1 MLVAGLTGNIGMG
14 KSYVLSVFE
23 GLGAITIDSDGIV
36 DILMKDRLI
45 IKKIAGLLGN
55 EVIQKDGGLD
65 KTAIA
70 NIIFNNN
77 MIRAK
82 LEALLHPLVFK
93 KIDSFLAK
101 IRKKKCLVIVEVPL
115 LFEGNYQKHFD
126 RTITVYTN
134 KKTAFER
141 LKLAGISK
149 AQAIKRM
156 NAQMPIATKKKLA
169 DYTIDNSGTKQDT
182 RRQVKIIYGMLL
194 DEMVS
199 GVSSQIRPKIP

>member
-36 DILMKDRLI
+36 DILMRDRLI
-45 IKKIAGLLGN
+45 IKKIAGLLGK
-55 EVIQKDGGLD
+55 EVIKRNGGLD
-65 KTAIA
+65 KAVIA

-77 MIRAK
+77 MLRAK

-93 KIDSFLAK
+93 KIDSFLAG
-101 IRKKKCLVIVEVPL
+101 ISKKKCIVIVEVPL
-115 LFEGNYQKHFD
+115 LFEGNYQKYFD

-149 AQAIKRM
+149 VQALKRM
-156 NAQMPIATKKKLA
+156 NAQMPITNKKKLA
-169 DYTIDNSGTKQDT
+169 EYTIDNSGTKLNT
-182 RRQVKIIYGMLL
+182 RRQVKLIYRSLFE
-194 DEMVS
+194 EMV
-199 GVSSQIRPKIP
+199 QI